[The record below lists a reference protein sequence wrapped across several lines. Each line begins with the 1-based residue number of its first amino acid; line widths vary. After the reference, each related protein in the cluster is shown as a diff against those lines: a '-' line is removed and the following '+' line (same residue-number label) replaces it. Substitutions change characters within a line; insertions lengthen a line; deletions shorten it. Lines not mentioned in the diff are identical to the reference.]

1 MEFGFEEGGLVGNSR
16 TVDEEMN
23 WAIISPSLGD
33 GDVYL
38 NAIGQIQ
45 GDTDDFYTHQFEI
58 CSGLSQSFG
67 VAGDDE
73 QSFDTLF
80 G

>member
-1 MEFGFEEGGLVGNSR
+1 MGNPSA
-16 TVDEEMN
+16 VDEEMN
-23 WAIISPSLGD
+23 RAVIAPSLRD
-33 GDVYL
+33 GDVNL

-45 GDTDDFYTHQFEI
+45 GDGDDFNTHDFDV
-58 CSGLSQSFG
+58 CGDLSQSFG